1 MKIES
6 KFTRGVL
13 SKLIEKVVR
22 DKLGYD
28 VDVQLNGLR
37 MTILEDKTQ
46 VHLDVDLGAS
56 KEEVSKLVKSIGF

>member
-6 KFTRGVL
+6 KFTRGFL
-13 SKLIEKVVR
+13 SRLIEKIVR

-56 KEEVSKLVKSIGF
+56 QEEVNKLVKSIGF

>member
-6 KFTRGVL
+6 KFSRGVL
-13 SKLIEKVVR
+13 SKLIEKLVR
-22 DKLGYD
+22 NKLGYD

-37 MTILEDKTQ
+37 MTILEDKAQ

-56 KEEVSKLVKSIGF
+56 KEEVSKLVKSIGS